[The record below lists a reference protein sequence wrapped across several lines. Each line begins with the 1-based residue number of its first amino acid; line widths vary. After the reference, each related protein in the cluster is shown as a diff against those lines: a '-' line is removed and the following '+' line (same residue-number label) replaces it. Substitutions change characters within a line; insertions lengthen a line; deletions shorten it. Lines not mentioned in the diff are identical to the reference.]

1 VSLRHTRLLSFVL
14 GGAFFGCAGLV
25 LTANAGAGD
34 PLIGDAMLLKVL
46 TSVVIGGTMIGGGRG
61 GAIGPMFGAVTLTL
75 IVNIFL
81 VLGVRTY
88 YVPIVESGVLLVA
101 VLGLSITSRVPAAVF
116 FRHLLDLRSSSF
128 RLLPK
133 RPHTPTLRRTSPT
146 KAWQDKAS
154 WLTRWMPTLRL
165 IFPSYV
171 LLAAA
176 IVATG
181 VIYSGGLSIGMY
193 LTTFVTFATFLA
205 ILGLG
210 QGAVVIVGG
219 LDLSV
224 PWAITFP
231 ALVMTTLANN
241 SDASALWAVPLA
253 LIVGAIIGLANGAL
267 IVGAE
272 ISPIIATLAVGG
284 LLEGTALVL
293 SGGAPIGVAPPIV
306 SWFVNGR
313 VADVPPI
320 AGFALVFC
328 IGATLLLNRSG
339 FGRQVFA
346 VGNSPWAAKLSGV
359 PTGCVVLAVYVLSGL
374 CSAVVGLLIAG
385 LTSQVY
391 FSMVNRTFSPPS
403 QQ

>member
-1 VSLRHTRLLSFVL
+1 
-14 GGAFFGCAGLV
+14 
-25 LTANAGAGD
+25 
-34 PLIGDAMLLKVL
+34 
-46 TSVVIGGTMIGGGRG
+46 
-61 GAIGPMFGAVTLTL
+61 
-75 IVNIFL
+75 
-81 VLGVRTY
+81 
-88 YVPIVESGVLLVA
+88 
-101 VLGLSITSRVPAAVF
+101 
-116 FRHLLDLRSSSF
+116 
-128 RLLPK
+128 
-133 RPHTPTLRRTSPT
+133 
-146 KAWQDKAS
+146 
-154 WLTRWMPTLRL
+154 L

-176 IVATG
+176 VVATG
-181 VIYSGGLSIGMY
+181 IIYSGGLSIGMY
-193 LTTFVTFATFLA
+193 LTTFATFATFLA

-231 ALVMTTLANN
+231 ALVMTTLANG
-241 SDASALWAVPLA
+241 SDAAALWAVPLA

-320 AGFALVFC
+320 AGFAVVFC

-359 PTGCVVLAVYVLSGL
+359 PTGRVVLAVYVLSGL
-374 CSAVVGLLIAG
+374 CSAIVGLLIAG

-391 FSMVNRTFSPPS
+391 FSMGKPYLLASIAAVILGGTSITGGRGHYVGILGGALLFTSLGSMLSGTNLPEAVRDVIYGGVILFAVATLRD
-403 QQ
+403 